1 MSEVALPGQT
11 KRTGVGDAAVVRA
24 RQTEDV
30 VIGDEIVRHRL
41 SSRVMHWSVAITF
54 FLSLFTGLPIWVP
67 IFHWMA
73 TFFGGLSTCRVLHP
87 WFGVAFAVASLWM
100 FVHWF
105 REMALT
111 GRDREFLTP
120 GGMIRYFRY
129 QGEDPEVGKYNGGQ
143 KLLFWAA
150 AAGAVGLLLSGIVI
164 WFPERFPQGVREL
177 SYVVHDLAFILF
189 FAMIIGHIYL
199 GTAAEPGTFRAIVR
213 GTVTREWA
221 RLHHPKWY
229 RQVTGD
235 AKNR

>member
-1 MSEVALPGQT
+1 MSELRIPDATPARGRTAMQVA
-11 KRTGVGDAAVVRA
+11 RDR
-24 RQTEDV
+24 EDIL
-30 VIGDEIVRHRL
+30 IGDELVRHRL
-41 SSRVMHWSVAITF
+41 SSRVIHWTVAVF
-54 FLSLFTGLPIWVP
+54 FFGALLTGMPIWSPV
-67 IFHWMA
+67 FGWMA
-73 TFFGGLSTCRVLHP
+73 FLFGGLSVCRWLHA
-87 WFGVAFAVASLWM
+87 WLGVAFAAATLVM

-105 REMALT
+105 SEMKLT
-111 GRDREFLTP
+111 DKDREFLTP
-120 GGMIRYFRY
+120 GGMIRYMRY
-129 QGEDPEVGKYNGGQ
+129 QGEDSEVGKYNGGQ

-150 AAGAVGLLLSGIVI
+150 ALATLGLLLSGIVM
-164 WFPERFPQGVREL
+164 WFPESFGNALRQL
-177 SYVVHDLAFILF
+177 SYVVHDIAFILF